1 MTMSAEW
8 DEALD
13 AEMAAM
19 AELITALEALAVVID
34 DPMGEPYRGE
44 IAEALDAV
52 QLVVAALEDSPTIR
66 AWALIGSL
74 GRTPRRRSQLARTF
88 AALHA
93 DDLNDLAHVVET
105 CAAGR
110 EAITKALATTWGKW
124 PPVRAALFAML
135 DALTAI
141 EAAHAQVFTWT
152 AATDSTPTQLSE
164 IHRPKRSSYCTHNRR
179 HLVAA
184 TQLDD
189 PAPSRGFT
197 LNAYGA
203 TCRRFSLSLEAH
215 S

>member
-1 MTMSAEW
+1 MTTPAEW

-13 AEMAAM
+13 AEMAAI
-19 AELITALEALAVVID
+19 AELIAALESVAVVTD

-52 QLVVAALEDSPTIR
+52 QLVVEALEDSPTIR
-66 AWALIGSL
+66 AWALVGSL
-74 GRTPRRRSQLARTF
+74 GRTPRRRSRLARTF

-141 EAAHAQVFTWT
+141 EAANAQVFTWT

-164 IHRPKRSSYCTHNRR
+164 THRPKRSSYCAHNRR

-189 PAPSRGFT
+189 PAPSQGFT
-197 LNAYGA
+197 LNAYRA

>member
-1 MTMSAEW
+1 MTTPDAWHESVV
-8 DEALD
+8 DEA
-13 AEMAAM
+13 MAAM
-19 AELITALEALAVVID
+19 AELIAALEAVAVVID
-34 DPMGEPYRGE
+34 EPLGEPYQGAM
-44 IAEALDAV
+44 AELNAV
-52 QLVVAALEDSPTIR
+52 QLVVEALEDSPTIR
-66 AWALIGSL
+66 AWAFLRSL
-74 GRTPRRRSQLARTF
+74 GRIPRRRSQLARTF
-88 AALHA
+88 ADLHA

-110 EAITKALATTWGKW
+110 EAITKALASAWGEW

-141 EAAHAQVFTWT
+141 EAARAQVVTF
-152 AATDSTPTQLSE
+152 AAEADCTPTQPSQV
-164 IHRPKRSSYCTHNRR
+164 HRPKRARYCAHNRR

-189 PAPSRGFT
+189 PAPSQGFT